1 MKQPTKR
8 LAAALAVASG
18 LVMSNAAKADTTL
31 STFQNFNLSAT
42 YAQWDPNASQI
53 IGGGNGYTPTLTSG
67 ATLGSFE
74 VNAQGYGSGAYN
86 FASPINASGANE
98 FVFTFTINTPSS
110 GTFWMNP
117 GVDIADGTHL
127 VHLTAANTEGGFLDY
142 SHYSKGTYTVYGPLH
157 DQFGGSDLDV
167 STITAFNLELDPA
180 EFGGNAPYDIT
191 YNSLVLTTAPEPTTL
206 ALLGIGAA
214 GLVIARR
221 RARVS

>member
-1 MKQPTKR
+1 MKQPTIR
-8 LAAALAVASG
+8 LVAALAVASG

-42 YAQWDPNASQI
+42 YGQWDPNASQI

-67 ATLGSFE
+67 ATPGSFE

-98 FVFTFTINTPSS
+98 FIFTFTINTPSS
-110 GTFWMNP
+110 GSFWMNP

-127 VHLTAANTEGGFLDY
+127 VHLTAANTEGAFLDY
-142 SHYSKGTYTVYGPLH
+142 SHYTGGTYTLYGPLH
-157 DQFGGSDLDV
+157 DQFGGPDLNVSD
-167 STITAFNLELDPA
+167 ITAFNLEFDPTS
-180 EFGGNAPYDIT
+180 GYTPPYDIT
-191 YNSLVLTTAPEPTTL
+191 YGSLILTTAPEPTTF
-206 ALLGIGAA
+206 ALLAIGAA